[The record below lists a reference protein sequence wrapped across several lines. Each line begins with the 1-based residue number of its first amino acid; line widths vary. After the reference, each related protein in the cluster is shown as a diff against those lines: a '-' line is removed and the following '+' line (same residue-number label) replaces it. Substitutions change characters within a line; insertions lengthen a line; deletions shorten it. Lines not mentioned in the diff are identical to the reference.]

1 MSNYGVFARYY
12 DRLCKNVDYEVRSDY
27 ISGFFNAE
35 GISGG
40 KLLDLA
46 CGTGE
51 FSRIFSSKGYYV
63 TAMDLSEDML
73 TVAKSKAPQ
82 VNFIKGDITDFDFNN
97 SFDACICCLDSINH
111 LIKPEMWQSCFS
123 SVSKSLKSGGMFVFD
138 VNTVYKHKN
147 ILSGHSFV
155 FDEDDF
161 FLAWDNEGIND
172 NLVRIFL
179 DFFVYNGKSY
189 DRYSECF
196 DELALDSKEILSML
210 NDFEVLGIYNDLST
224 EPENAESERLY
235 FICKRK

>member
-51 FSRIFSSKGYYV
+51 FSKIFSSKGYDV

-82 VNFIKGDITDFDFNN
+82 VNFIKGDITDFDFNQT
-97 SFDACICCLDSINH
+97 FDACICCLDSINH
-111 LIKPEMWQSCFS
+111 LIKPEMWQRCFS

-179 DFFVYNGKSY
+179 DFFVYNGESY

-196 DELALDSKEILSML
+196 DELALDSKEIISML
-210 NDFEVLGIYNDLST
+210 NDFEVGNI
-224 EPENAESERLY
+224 
-235 FICKRK
+235 